1 MAGVVALCKAWGM
14 SISEKARERRL
25 RTQSERDIDTAKT
38 KARKA
43 FDLKDPK
50 LLGEAAKAATRGPVG
65 LAWFVA
71 RQGVERG
78 VDVTRQG
85 VERGIDVT
93 RERGAELSLE
103 ARRDAAE
110 YVRHNKKSDRKAK
123 GAAKRELKR
132 IRKSE
137 RGALR
142 RFAPLWVT
150 GLLGGVAVA
159 GGTAYLL
166 RDPKPASP
174 RATSPGAGSGSA
186 APGAGTG
193 TGTGPNAQRHT
204 SAPHPTQPTAGVYTK
219 DATGS
224 TGSSATGS
232 ASTGSAPAPTA
243 NAGGKHELKG
253 EQNAPKSDTPAPGAA
268 SGVAP
273 QPADERDQG
282 SDKNGK

>member
-1 MAGVVALCKAWGM
+1 M

-78 VDVTRQG
+78 VSA
-85 VERGIDVT
+85 T
-93 RERGAELSLE
+93 RERGAELSVE

-110 YVRHNKKSDRKAK
+110 YVRHNKKSGRKAK

-193 TGTGPNAQRHT
+193 TGSGPNAQRHT

-224 TGSSATGS
+224 TGSSSTGS
-232 ASTGSAPAPTA
+232 ASTGTGSAPAPA
-243 NAGGKHELKG
+243 DAGGKHELKG